1 MSFAVGAPTRNTPVR
16 SRSSMALHLGHRLPR
31 PRRSIPPSSLE
42 ASVSRAWGRLTPP
55 HSPGYTF
62 PGADG
67 VPVRRTFHGRRGARR
82 AGGGHFVVETG
93 APAYDFI
100 GDRSRTVVGSAIP
113 SLVPAGDAG

>member
-16 SRSSMALHLGHRLPR
+16 SRSSMALHLGHRLPG
-31 PRRSIPPSSLE
+31 PRRTIPLSSLE

-67 VPVRRTFHGRRGARR
+67 VPVRRTFHGMRGSRR
-82 AGGGHFVVETG
+82 AGGGHVGVGTGVPGYEFVDDTWR
-93 APAYDFI
+93 PM
-100 GDRSRTVVGSAIP
+100 VGLALP
-113 SLVPAGDAG
+113 MVA